1 MKFTNSFPSANR
13 NPRRIEDLPWQ
24 QSATTQIINP
34 VLPTMKHAIFPLPS
48 LTIAILTASAI
59 LGCADSGHRP
69 EMRDTE
75 LAANAQVMG
84 AVFQTLDNPF
94 FRELN
99 EGIKEVVESN
109 GDRLITLD
117 SDWQG
122 AKQRE
127 DIASLLAM
135 NVSVI
140 FLNPVDWEGL
150 QESLQVAKQR
160 DVVCVAVDTQ
170 VKDDKLV
177 LCQVVSD
184 NTEAGRLAARSL
196 AKARDSARIA
206 ILHIPSNKACID
218 RVAGFQQEIAG
229 RPDMETIAI
238 EDGKGTAEGSRPA
251 MQALLEEYTD
261 IDAVFAV
268 NDPSALGAIE
278 AIEAAGRLEEITVVS
293 VDGSREGIAAVE
305 AGKLFSTA
313 VQFPRE
319 IGRIAAQRAY
329 DHQNGNPVD
338 RSIKVPLELVTPENV
353 HAFRVTGSE

>member
-1 MKFTNSFPSANR
+1 
-13 NPRRIEDLPWQ
+13 
-24 QSATTQIINP
+24 
-34 VLPTMKHAIFPLPS
+34 MKHAIFPIS
-48 LTIAILTASAI
+48 LLTMAILTASAI
-59 LGCADSGHRP
+59 LGCTDSGHRP

-117 SDWQG
+117 SDWQSD
-122 AKQRE
+122 KQRE
-127 DIASLLAM
+127 DIASLLDQS
-135 NVSVI
+135 VSVI
-140 FLNPVDWEGL
+140 FLNPVDWAGL
-150 QESLQVAKQR
+150 RGSLQVAKQR
-160 DVVCVAVDTQ
+160 GVVCIAVDTQ
-170 VKDDKLV
+170 VKDDELV

-184 NTEAGRLAARSL
+184 NEEAGRLAARSL
-196 AKARDSARIA
+196 AKARRSARIV
-206 ILHIPSNKACID
+206 ILHIPANKACID
-218 RVAGFQQEIAG
+218 RVAGFQQEIANH
-229 RPDMETIAI
+229 PNMKTIAI
-238 EDGKGTAEGSRPA
+238 EDGKGTSQGSRPA
-251 MQALLEEYTD
+251 MQRLLEPKAD

-268 NDPSALGAIE
+268 NEPSALGAIE
-278 AIEAAGRLEEITVVS
+278 AIESAGRLDEITVVS

-305 AGKLFSTA
+305 AGRLFSTA

-353 HAFRVTGSE
+353 HAFRVTASEQDQSKESEQR

>member
-1 MKFTNSFPSANR
+1 
-13 NPRRIEDLPWQ
+13 
-24 QSATTQIINP
+24 
-34 VLPTMKHAIFPLPS
+34 MKHAIFPRPS

-75 LAANAQVMG
+75 LATNSQVMG

-135 NVSVI
+135 DVSVI

-177 LCQVVSD
+177 VCQVVSD

-251 MQALLEEYTD
+251 MQALLEKYTD

-353 HAFRVTGSE
+353 HAFRVTGSEQDQSKESEQR